1 MKMNPG
7 GNAGEEPN
15 REQRA
20 DSNRSG
26 NDVIRRT
33 LEGHTR
39 PCVDCGVTDW
49 QMDDSRGEIICNT
62 CGLVVEEN
70 VIDPGA
76 EWTNRDRSQDRSRVG
91 QPLTYTLA
99 DKGLNT
105 TIDVRDLNSGSAGRH
120 GISSQSRR
128 DWRRRRVVD
137 VTSFVQINSFGIILD
152 FPSHC
157 KKKLHDFTADSLV
170 KAS

>member
-1 MKMNPG
+1 MKQNT
-7 GNAGEEPN
+7 NAQTSN
-15 REQRA
+15 L
-20 DSNRSG
+20 NRSSPVTR
-26 NDVIRRT
+26 DSRESSHSVRRT

-39 PCVDCGVTDW
+39 PCEECGVVDW
-49 QMDDSRGEIICNT
+49 QLDDSRGEITCNA

-105 TIDVRDLNSGSAGRH
+105 TIDVRDLNTGSAGRH
-120 GISSQSRR
+120 GI
-128 DWRRRRVVD
+128 
-137 VTSFVQINSFGIILD
+137 
-152 FPSHC
+152 
-157 KKKLHDFTADSLV
+157 
-170 KAS
+170 